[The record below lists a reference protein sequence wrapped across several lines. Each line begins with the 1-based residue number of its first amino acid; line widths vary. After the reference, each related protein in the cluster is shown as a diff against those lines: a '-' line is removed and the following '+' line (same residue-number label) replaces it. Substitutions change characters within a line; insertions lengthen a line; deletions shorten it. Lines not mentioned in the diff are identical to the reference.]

1 MSSTLDREELIELI
15 HNQHKKIV
23 ETLSE
28 ELQVW
33 AKDREGEDK
42 LLISTGLKVED
53 NETGLT
59 YTVVGAS
66 TADDDNIIVSLEK
79 PQGGIINVTVND
91 LQKNYKRL

>member
-1 MSSTLDREELIELI
+1 MSSALSREELIRLI
-15 HNQHKKIV
+15 QNQHEKIV

-28 ELQVW
+28 ELQAW
-33 AKDREGEDK
+33 AKDREGDDK

-59 YTVVGAS
+59 YTVVGAR
-66 TADDDNIIVSLEK
+66 TEGDDIIISLEK
-79 PQGGIINVTVND
+79 PQGGMLNVTIDD